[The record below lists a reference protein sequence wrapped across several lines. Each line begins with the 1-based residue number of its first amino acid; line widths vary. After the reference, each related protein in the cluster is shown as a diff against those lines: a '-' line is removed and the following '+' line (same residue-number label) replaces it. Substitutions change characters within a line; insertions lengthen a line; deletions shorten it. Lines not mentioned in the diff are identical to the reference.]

1 MLNFL
6 CKIFLKPIAAWYGNG
21 RKAGWW
27 SPILLAIY
35 NPDTETFEGVCK
47 CMSGFSD
54 EFYKELKSRYS
65 QENGNISQHK
75 KWYFDVDD
83 SLRPDGM

>member
-1 MLNFL
+1 
-6 CKIFLKPIAAWYGNG
+6 
-21 RKAGWW
+21 
-27 SPILLAIY
+27 
-35 NPDTETFEGVCK
+35 
-47 CMSGFSD
+47 MSGFSD

-83 SLRPDGM
+83 SLRPDGMLNHCCSINSKLLTKKIFWKI

>member
-1 MLNFL
+1 
-6 CKIFLKPIAAWYGNG
+6 
-21 RKAGWW
+21 
-27 SPILLAIY
+27 
-35 NPDTETFEGVCK
+35 
-47 CMSGFSD
+47 MSGFSD

-65 QENGNISQHK
+65 LESGNISQYK